1 MAEKFCLKWN
11 DFQTNVTSSFR
22 KLRNSAEFYDVTLVS
37 DDQQQMTAHKI
48 VLSASSEYF
57 KNILKITENNKHSH
71 PLLCLSG
78 VNSNELNNILEY
90 IYNGEIQIYQD
101 NLDNFLQIAQRFQL
115 EGLMQSE
122 EDKEMKIDHQSENVD
137 NQEKTQS
144 TMSHVDEESG
154 YYPQEANEVTLPN
167 KSCMRKNERTISTIS
182 SNFENIEELDQKIEA
197 MMQKQ
202 GARTWYCSTC
212 GKTVDGGRMNARE
225 HGESHIDGL
234 SFSCNFCDKTFRSR
248 SSLRVHTGTYHGK
261 KY

>member
-22 KLRNSAEFYDVTLVS
+22 KLRNSDEFYDVTLVS
-37 DDQQQMTAHKI
+37 DDQQQMSAHKI
-48 VLSASSEYF
+48 VLSASSVYF
-57 KNILKITENNKHSH
+57 KNILKSNKHSH
-71 PLLCLSG
+71 PLLCLGG

-101 NLDNFLQIAQRFQL
+101 NLDNFLLIAQRFQL

-122 EDKEMKIDHQSENVD
+122 EDKEMKMDHKGENVD
-137 NQEKTQS
+137 IQEKSQS
-144 TMSHVDEESG
+144 TMFHIHEESG
-154 YYPQEANEVTLPN
+154 YYQETPQEAYEVTLPN
-167 KSCMRKNERTISTIS
+167 KSCMRNKERNISTIF

-202 GARTWYCSTC
+202 GPRTWYCSTC
-212 GKTVDGGRMNARE
+212 GKTIDGGRMNARE

-248 SSLRVHTGTYHGK
+248 SSLRVHTGKYHGK
-261 KY
+261 KD